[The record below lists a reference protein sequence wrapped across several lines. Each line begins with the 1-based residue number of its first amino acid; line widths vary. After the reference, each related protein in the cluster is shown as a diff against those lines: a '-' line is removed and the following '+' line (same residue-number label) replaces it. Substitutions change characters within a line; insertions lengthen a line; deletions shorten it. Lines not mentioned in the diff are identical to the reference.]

1 MVKVA
6 LVAVIALT
14 VFVGALR
21 PVAHPARRFFP
32 EFQGFTRMSLLSE
45 SPDTDRVVAEP
56 SPATAAPH
64 FIAPPLVIGLLLFVL
79 RVRRVVSLPIR
90 LHRLRLSVQRADHS
104 PSAH

>member
-14 VFVGALR
+14 IFVSALR

-32 EFQGFTRMSLLSE
+32 QFQGFTRMSLLSE
-45 SPDTDRVVAEP
+45 SPDTDSVAAEP
-56 SPATAAPH
+56 SPAAAAPH
-64 FIAPPLVIGLLLFVL
+64 FIVPPLVIGVLLLLL
-79 RVRRVVSLPIR
+79 RARRVVSLPIR
-90 LHRLRLSVQRADHS
+90 LHRLRLPVQRADRS